1 MRGAFI
7 SFEGIEG
14 TGKSTQTQLLTD
26 YLQQRGQIVVRTQEP
41 GGTAISMK
49 IRELLL
55 SLDSREMDPVTE
67 LLLYNA
73 ARAQHIRE
81 VIDPALSRG
90 EIVISDR
97 FSDSTLAYQ
106 GYGRGIDHKRID
118 ALDAIATNGMRPDL
132 TLLLDIDVE
141 TDLQRNREISKRD
154 RLELEDITFHEK
166 VRKGF
171 LEIAKDDPGRIRVID
186 CRDSVVAVHDR
197 IKSIIAAF
205 LESRTP
211 CRVSGVNKQKPA

>member
-1 MRGAFI
+1 VRGSFI
-7 SFEGIEG
+7 SLEGIEG
-14 TGKSTQTQLLTD
+14 TGKSTQTRLLTE
-26 YLQQRGQIVVRTQEP
+26 YLQQRGQNTVRTQEP

-73 ARAQHIRE
+73 ARVQHIRE
-81 VIDPALSRG
+81 VIDPALARG

-106 GYGRGIDHKRID
+106 GYGRGIDLKMID
-118 ALDAIATNGMRPDL
+118 TLDAIATNGMRPDL

-141 TDLQRNREISKRD
+141 TGLQRNREISKRD

-166 VRKGF
+166 VRRGF

-186 CRDSVVAVHDR
+186 CRDSVVAVHER
-197 IKSIIAAF
+197 IKSIIIAF
-205 LESRTP
+205 LESRRP
-211 CRVSGVNKQKPA
+211 

>member
-1 MRGAFI
+1 MRGFFI
-7 SFEGIEG
+7 SIEGIEG
-14 TGKSTQTQLLTD
+14 TGKSTQTRLLAA
-26 YLQQRGQIVVRTQEP
+26 YLLQRGRIVVRTQEP
-41 GGTAISMK
+41 GGTAISLK

-73 ARAQHIRE
+73 ARVQHIRE
-81 VIDPALSRG
+81 VIDPALARG

-106 GYGRGIDHKRID
+106 GYGRGIDCKMID
-118 ALDAIATNGMRPDL
+118 ALDAIATSGMRPDL

-141 TDLQRNREISKRD
+141 TGLQRNREINKRD
-154 RLELEDITFHEK
+154 RLELEDISFHEK

-171 LEIAKDDPGRIRVID
+171 LEIAAQEPERIRVISCD
-186 CRDSVVAVHDR
+186 GSVETVHKIIKDIVA
-197 IKSIIAAF
+197 SF
-205 LESRTP
+205 LQRMTS
-211 CRVSGVNKQKPA
+211 C